1 MRDVTGVRVKLGLA
15 AVCGLVFAVLSLTV
29 ARPPT
34 ADLFDV
40 ELHSWFLSHRPA
52 WLISLALDVTA
63 TGTSLALA
71 AAIIVAAL
79 SLVRGR
85 WSNKASS
92 ALILSAVLMTGV
104 GLRLWLSDVIG
115 RPRPSMSD
123 WAGYASGFAFPSGHT
138 TASALTAGLLL
149 WLVARRLTGLPRV
162 VMCAVVVAWAVAVGL
177 TRAFLGVHWPTDVL
191 GAWLFAATWLLLS
204 AALLSARE
212 SGSRAAEL
220 APRPRRP

>member
-15 AVCGLVFAVLSLTV
+15 AVCGLGFAVLSLTV

-123 WAGYASGFAFPSGHT
+123 WAGYASGFAFPSRHT
-138 TASALTAGLLL
+138 QLRPHSLPGSCSGWWRDGSPASPGWSCVQSS
-149 WLVARRLTGLPRV
+149 WLGP
-162 VMCAVVVAWAVAVGL
+162 
-177 TRAFLGVHWPTDVL
+177 
-191 GAWLFAATWLLLS
+191 LLS
-204 AALLSARE
+204 V
-212 SGSRAAEL
+212 
-220 APRPRRP
+220 